1 MSNMSEDLDKLTVTE
16 LSDLAEKLHLEI
28 MDLYDQED
36 SEETFELIEE
46 KTRYFNEVK
55 SVIRD
60 LHSDET
66 YPRGG

>member
-16 LSDLAEKLHLEI
+16 LRDLAEKLHLEI